1 MDPAPAFW
9 VWHRSSGLS
18 EAEVEG
24 LRKSDAGPIYR
35 QIVEFGLKDGEWTPR
50 PLGNAEVA
58 KGTLPVVRLDPG
70 PAVMEAPDGA
80 AMLARWLSHHFG
92 DAIPSSLQL
101 DYDCPVR
108 LLPRYGAFIAELR
121 GQLGLKEISITALP
135 SWIDSPAFPKLGVA
149 VQEMVPMFYDLT
161 ADPPADITN
170 GKALP
175 IGGEDAVRWIRRWKA
190 CKTPWRAGLPNFE
203 RLSLFKRDGTLS
215 GHLRQWNPEAVEDA
229 PLLQPVRGFTGG
241 SAFAVEKSFTFQGTA
256 LEEGQTLLWRAPA
269 DDDLTELIKGASNAG
284 ARSIVWFALPGPGLR
299 TTHSPQHLGSLM
311 RGEIPKP
318 AITVK
323 QGAGGRIVIRNNGTG
338 DLTLKPGQEMHR
350 LVLQA
355 EHAGNFAT
363 TDAGGFFR
371 ISVPDDSNVSIN
383 FSQRLLLQFPRLL
396 VEEEIE
402 SAPGLIIRGN
412 DQGLRWTLDGS
423 SPLPL
428 Q

>member
-1 MDPAPAFW
+1 
-9 VWHRSSGLS
+9 
-18 EAEVEG
+18 
-24 LRKSDAGPIYR
+24 
-35 QIVEFGLKDGEWTPR
+35 
-50 PLGNAEVA
+50 
-58 KGTLPVVRLDPG
+58 
-70 PAVMEAPDGA
+70 
-80 AMLARWLSHHFG
+80 
-92 DAIPSSLQL
+92 
-101 DYDCPVR
+101 
-108 LLPRYGAFIAELR
+108 
-121 GQLGLKEISITALP
+121 
-135 SWIDSPAFPKLGVA
+135 
-149 VQEMVPMFYDLT
+149 MFYDLT

-215 GHLRQWNPEAVEDA
+215 GHLRQWTPEAVEDA